1 MEILIWIGSI
11 LSLLGLVGLLW
22 CIKTV
27 LRAKKA
33 GSTVFICHRPNARYS
48 WNNALKSYFKLNLIY
63 IPFFIYVFHIGGRY
77 EANSNIVF

>member
-11 LSLLGLVGLLW
+11 LSLLGLVGLFW
-22 CIKTV
+22 CIRTV
-27 LRAKKA
+27 
-33 GSTVFICHRPNARYS
+33 VFICHRPNARYS